1 MLSSP
6 IGILFAACAF
16 CIISTMRWRY
26 HAFGDIARGSNSKEY
41 ALFNA
46 VVASLEKSAQGWF
59 GSLERIG
66 SNCGQTLAA
75 SLQKENGTL
84 PSICIAFVADADRKS
99 PFTGIPNIVVSMYST
114 LSGIHCAPHG
124 PVHVHVHLR
133 KTVGASAF
141 AQRLNR
147 AGFSTKVS
155 TSVENDAVMQETSDY
170 MKAIDECRHFGAD
183 ATVVIQDDVW
193 ATPSFYSDLIT
204 SVRAAGAKGKDAWML
219 KAFTTMRWEGWSLHE
234 PRHWVELI
242 LVGLIGCASY
252 AAMLRRGE
260 YLHSSGTKRLFAQ
273 IASAAIFV
281 VSVAIIGRQNFL
293 FDIRARPG
301 IVSNEMGA
309 SAVCI
314 AFSARAV
321 ELAQRLSNASHTT
334 LYDDRDP
341 IDVILSK
348 WRQAA
353 GIPQYITNPSL
364 VEHAGMYSSL
374 PWKGRWQRLDS
385 LHGRLE
391 SYTTAGRPPR
401 GGISWPLPGDLRAKL
416 EYGNREIENI
426 RELLSSGFL
435 RGTSLLP
442 CSQCTDYSLKYIE
455 PET

>member
-1 MLSSP
+1 
-6 IGILFAACAF
+6 
-16 CIISTMRWRY
+16 
-26 HAFGDIARGSNSKEY
+26 
-41 ALFNA
+41 
-46 VVASLEKSAQGWF
+46 
-59 GSLERIG
+59 
-66 SNCGQTLAA
+66 
-75 SLQKENGTL
+75 
-84 PSICIAFVADADRKS
+84 
-99 PFTGIPNIVVSMYST
+99 MYST

-364 VEHAGMYSSL
+364 VVSMQACTRASLGRAGGSDWTASTV
-374 PWKGRWQRLDS
+374 DS
-385 LHGRLE
+385 RATL
-391 SYTTAGRPPR
+391 
-401 GGISWPLPGDLRAKL
+401 LRADRPAVVYLGLFQEISARSLSMETGKL
-416 EYGNREIENI
+416 KIYGSCFPPAFFAAPLCCPAHNALI
-426 RELLSSGFL
+426 
-435 RGTSLLP
+435 TP
-442 CSQCTDYSLKYIE
+442 
-455 PET
+455 